1 MILRPRYLEQ
11 LKDYMWDGQIK
22 VITGIRRCGKS
33 VLLFELFYNY
43 LLDTGVQPKNIIRL
57 ELDKRRDARFR
68 NPVRLAA

>member
-33 VLLFELFYNY
+33 VLLFELFRQKMMSDVFD
-43 LLDTGVQPKNIIRL
+43 LLVK
-57 ELDKRRDARFR
+57 
-68 NPVRLAA
+68 